1 MLRADRATILAL
13 CERLSP
19 TAMVTPGLGG
29 GTWSPADLLGHL
41 ESWEEHAL
49 AALDAW
55 ARGEP
60 APIDIEL
67 RTRTLTA
74 VNLAEVERKTGRTG
88 AQARRSAATTHAALL
103 ERLEILTDAA
113 WRAPGTS
120 RGRKPLG
127 HRVGQIL
134 VGTRDPF
141 RHDEAHLRDLRGFV
155 ELREASSSDVA
166 TLATRGR
173 AMRVEIP

>member
-1 MLRADRATILAL
+1 
-13 CERLSP
+13 
-19 TAMVTPGLGG
+19 MVTPGLGG

-55 ARGEP
+55 AKGEP
-60 APIDIEL
+60 APIDVEL
-67 RTRTLTA
+67 RRRSLTA
-74 VNLAEVERKTGRTG
+74 VNLAEVERKAGRTG
-88 AQARRSAATTHAALL
+88 AQARRSAARAHAALL
-103 ERLEILTDAA
+103 AQIEILTDAA
-113 WRAPGTS
+113 WRAPATS

-155 ELREASSSDVA
+155 EMHGSSSPDLGA
-166 TLATRGR
+166 SATRGR
-173 AMRVEIP
+173 AMVVEIP